1 VLTKNWR
8 LWSWKRELED
18 EEEVDRVLLQNI
30 YGEIME
36 EVMEVGGDDF
46 VIPPSHLAK
55 QKPHRKRGKTSDQ
68 KRVK

>member
-8 LWSWKRELED
+8 LWSWKRDLQD
-18 EEEVDRVLLQNI
+18 EEEIESVTSKYLWRDN
-30 YGEIME
+30 GGGN
-36 EVMEVGGDDF
+36 GGDDS

-55 QKPHRKRGKTSDQ
+55 QKSHRKRGKASDQ

>member
-55 QKPHRKRGKTSDQ
+55 QKPRRKRGKTSDQ